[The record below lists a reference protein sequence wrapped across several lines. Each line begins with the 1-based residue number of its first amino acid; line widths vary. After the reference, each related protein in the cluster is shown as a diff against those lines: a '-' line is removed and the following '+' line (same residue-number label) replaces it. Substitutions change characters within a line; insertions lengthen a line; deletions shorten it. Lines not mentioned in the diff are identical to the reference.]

1 VRRTVP
7 PSAEIE
13 AQIDQLLAVGVGESP
28 RESLSELARLG
39 ARLIIQRA
47 VEDEFDAWL
56 GRSRYERRPEYQRGL
71 RNYETGLRN
80 GFRPRRVQTAE
91 GELEIE
97 IPQVRE
103 AAETFASKLFPR
115 TPKLLRTEPLKALVI
130 GAFVRGLSMRDV
142 ESLCE
147 QAGLG
152 KLSKSTASRIC
163 EELKDRFEAFKRR
176 DLYEI
181 RLVAL
186 FLDATFIAVRPSGP
200 KEGVL
205 VAWGFTHTGERVLL
219 AVMLGMRE
227 SFEDWQAL
235 GRDLIARGLGAPMLI
250 VADGAPGLIKAI
262 EQCWPAS
269 DRQRCCVHRARN
281 LYAKL
286 PERERDRVKHAYWQ
300 ALDDAINERDAKQ
313 RLQALIDELDKGG
326 FTAAAKCL
334 ADDLDALVVHL
345 RYPIR
350 HRRRWRSTN
359 LLERSL
365 GEVKRRTKVMGR
377 LPGEDSCLTLVWAVL
392 DLLITHETNGIRFTE
407 LDRQRLNRVS
417 YHEPGQAIPEEET
430 AA

>member
-13 AQIDQLLAVGVGESP
+13 EQIDTLLAVGVGENP
-28 RESLSELARLG
+28 REALSELAKLG

-56 GRSRYERRPEYQRGL
+56 GRARYERRPAAPP
-71 RNYETGLRN
+71 GLRN

-91 GELEIE
+91 GELSVE
-97 IPQVRE
+97 IPQVRA
-103 AAETFASKLFPR
+103 AAEPFVSKLFPR
-115 TPKLLRTEPLKALVI
+115 GTKLLRTEPLRAMVI

-142 ESLCE
+142 ESLCD

-152 KLSKSTASRIC
+152 KLSKSTAARIC
-163 EELKDRFEAFKRR
+163 SELRDRFAAFQRR
-176 DLYEI
+176 DLYDI
-181 RLVAL
+181 DLAAL
-186 FLDATFIAVRPSGP
+186 FLDATFLAVRRDGP

-205 VAWGFTHTGERVLL
+205 VAWGFTTDGERVLL

-227 SFEDWQAL
+227 SHEDWQAL
-235 GRDLIARGLGAPMLI
+235 ARDLIARGLGAPMLI

-269 DRQRCCVHRARN
+269 DRQHCAVHRVRN
-281 LYAKL
+281 LLAKL
-286 PERERDRVKHAYWQ
+286 PERERERVRRGYWQ
-300 ALDDAINERDAKQ
+300 ALDDATNERDGKQ
-313 RLQALIDELDKGG
+313 RLRTLVDELDTAGY
-326 FTAAAKCL
+326 TAAAKCL

-345 RYPIR
+345 RYPTR

-365 GEVKRRTKVMGR
+365 GEVKRRTKVIGR
-377 LPGEDSCLTLVWAVL
+377 FPGETSCLTLVWAVL
-392 DLLITHETNGIRFTE
+392 DLYISHATNGIKFTQLE
-407 LDRQRLNRVS
+407 RQHLKRVS
-417 YHEPGQAIPEEET
+417 YEGHEQTSPEEVT